1 MWEGIN
7 KKGEGIIFSQL
18 SGLLNYQRFEKYL
31 PIIYWIKRGE
41 VYKNIEIQWGKRQ
54 GQEECSRIT
63 LVRVHAMDTPFWLW
77 AKQIIQ
83 LFRRAQTRWRS
94 CWCHHGCKNY
104 ILYIHFSFCLIF
116 LSYGLLSISM
126 GHWQIPRNP
135 RTIIYERP
143 HEPLTIN
150 IYDLINI

>member
-31 PIIYWIKRGE
+31 PIIHWIKRGE
-41 VYKNIEIQWGKRQ
+41 VYKNIEIQWRKRQ

-63 LVRVHAMDTPFWLW
+63 LVRVHAMDIPFWLW
-77 AKQIIQ
+77 AKQITQ

-94 CWCHHGCKNY
+94 CWCHHGCKNN
-104 ILYIHFSFCLIF
+104 ILYIHFPFVLFFIVRIVEYF
-116 LSYGLLSISM
+116 NGTLA
-126 GHWQIPRNP
+126 N
-135 RTIIYERP
+135 YEKP
-143 HEPLTIN
+143 PKNN
-150 IYDLINI
+150 IWKTSQNSNY